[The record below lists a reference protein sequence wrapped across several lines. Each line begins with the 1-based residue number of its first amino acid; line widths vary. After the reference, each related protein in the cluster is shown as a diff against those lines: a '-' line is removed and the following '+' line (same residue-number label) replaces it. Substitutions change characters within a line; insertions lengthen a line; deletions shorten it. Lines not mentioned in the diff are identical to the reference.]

1 MPLAEGVSARVA
13 YKFYT
18 DPTIT
23 PGVPAVSA
31 TDPGPTGGQILRR
44 VASTLAFTKDTYQSG
59 EIRSDYQ
66 IADFRHGVRR
76 VAGNVSGELSPLT
89 YQELFAASLRA
100 HWAPAVTATNTDFTG
115 MTPNSTTSTLTFTT
129 GDPVTKG
136 FRVGMGIKFSGLTVT
151 AANNGVTFV
160 ITGFGG
166 TSHRTVS
173 VTPAPTTGASE
184 ATYAMTSTG
193 SSLVIPTTG
202 QVRRK
207 VAVEVYNSDV
217 DIARLYT
224 ECRVGGFT
232 INMPA
237 TGMTTAEFSFTGRD
251 MEIYETTAAPFF
263 TAPAAVTTTNLLAA
277 VNGVLRVNGTTVAV
291 VTAMNIQNAITLTGE
306 PVVGSNIVP
315 EIFGGRNVITGQMT
329 AFFQDSTL
337 LNYFRN
343 ETEIDLLAY
352 LTTASAPGSPAI
364 SFYLPRVKLGGADVA
379 TTGEQGQMISMPYQ
393 ALKYQASPAAT
404 SGIENTTL
412 QIWDSEVITG
422 LLREEVASPEQESSA
437 ATEEPRL
444 ARAG

>member
-1 MPLAEGVSARVA
+1 MPLAEGVSARIA

-23 PGVPAVSA
+23 PGIPAVSA

-44 VASTLAFTKDTYQSG
+44 VASTLAYTKDTYQSN

-66 IADFRHGVRR
+66 IGDFRHGVHR

-100 HWAPAVTATNTDFTG
+100 HWVPAITASNTDFTG

-129 GDPVTKG
+129 GDPVAKG
-136 FRVGMGIKFSGLTVT
+136 FRVGMGIKFSGFTT
-151 AANNGVTFV
+151 TTANNGITFV

-173 VTPAPTTGASE
+173 VVPAPTTGASE

-193 SSLVIPTTG
+193 SSLVIPSTG

-217 DIARLYT
+217 DISRLYT
-224 ECRVGGFT
+224 ECRVGGFN
-232 INMPA
+232 IQMPA
-237 TGMTTAEFSFTGRD
+237 TGMSTAEFNFTGRD

-263 TAPAAVTTTNLLAA
+263 TAPAALTTTNLLAA
-277 VNGVLRVNGTTVAV
+277 VNGVLRVNGTMVAV

-306 PVVGSNIVP
+306 PVVGSNLVP
-315 EIFGGRNVITGQMT
+315 EIFAGRNVITGQMT
-329 AFFQDSTL
+329 AFFQDSSL

-352 LTTASAPGSPAI
+352 LPTASTPGSPAM

-379 TTGEQGQMISMPYQ
+379 TTGEVGQMITMPYQ
-393 ALKYQASPAAT
+393 ALKYQAAPAAT
-404 SGIENTTL
+404 SGIENTTI
-412 QIWDSEVITG
+412 QIWDSEVTSG
-422 LLREEVASPEQESSA
+422 LFMMEAEAPA
-437 ATEEPRL
+437 EPAL
-444 ARAG
+444 EPAE